1 MVIRGV
7 AVSGRACVACELAH
21 LCEFGEN
28 YFGSGADIQR
38 GKTHSGQPAKFF
50 PELTKVSLLDKLR
63 REDTPSEHVS
73 HVPYMK

>member
-1 MVIRGV
+1 MIIRGV

-28 YFGSGADIQR
+28 YFGGGADIQR

-50 PELTKVSLLDKLR
+50 PELTKVSLLNCGEKTRLQ
-63 REDTPSEHVS
+63 SMYLMYHI
-73 HVPYMK
+73 